1 MYKRVRLSLHPLGA
15 QNLLGEIDVN
25 KQLLHAMIY
34 EWHKSEV
41 VQRKEG
47 RMLSGRES
55 LEMLYGK
62 GDACG
67 ELRGGKRKFSRQ
79 TQGLACRR
87 GKRGGHDRQKEQHR
101 QRKQRQETALC
112 LGAVLLLTCGE

>member
-55 LEMLYGK
+55 LEMLYEK

-67 ELRGGKRKFSRQ
+67 ELREGKRKFSRVSMQ
-79 TQGLACRR
+79 
-87 GKRGGHDRQKEQHR
+87 KREEGR
-101 QRKQRQETALC
+101 T
-112 LGAVLLLTCGE
+112 